1 MIDLLDRRP
10 IVVALAGPN
19 GAGKSTFYRA
29 FLADS
34 GLRFVNPDQLALQL
48 NVDSYRA
55 ADLADELRRE
65 LIARKESFIFETVFS
80 DPVGTKLQFLK
91 ETEAKG
97 YSVALLFV
105 GIDGPQTSEVRVAM
119 RVSKGGHDVPTNKIA
134 ERYARTMKNLKRA
147 MAELSNVRV
156 YDNSDLLS
164 PYRLVALVEDGA
176 LTLYPPTPAWLK
188 PLLPP
193 K

>member
-1 MIDLLDRRP
+1 
-10 IVVALAGPN
+10 
-19 GAGKSTFYRA
+19 
-29 FLADS
+29 
-34 GLRFVNPDQLALQL
+34 
-48 NVDSYRA
+48 
-55 ADLADELRRE
+55 
-65 LIARKESFIFETVFS
+65 
-80 DPVGTKLQFLK
+80 
-91 ETEAKG
+91 
-97 YSVALLFV
+97 
-105 GIDGPQTSEVRVAM
+105 
-119 RVSKGGHDVPTNKIA
+119 
-134 ERYARTMKNLKRA
+134 MKNLKRA